1 MIIALSDAF
10 DNVDFSI
17 DAVSRAAVDTICQS
31 VARGEHF
38 LLASRRLAI
47 KLSNEAA
54 LSHTTR
60 GVMEWLRSEYTYIKG
75 LLNGFRYRV
84 EVCPAAARFE
94 RQPNLQEWVVP
105 AKHVA
110 DFGIRPTILLAENS
124 HDGDVYCFAAKH
136 YMIEAKLQGV
146 QLRIEPRNGNGAGI
160 SQELSRIAK
169 EKIEFC
175 LCITDS
181 DRLAPTCEPGE
192 IARACAR
199 VTKGSHSVIDHTFA
213 GARELENAIPHTL
226 FKQVAEDSHPDT
238 WDEFQERLS
247 VVPDEA
253 VRFADLKNGVLL
265 CSIFKF
271 AKTSPQRTYWLKVAT
286 EVFPGSDCLEQE
298 RCDNAED
305 CKCSVLPG
313 FGENIARGVRERL
326 GGCSSHESYRTAKA
340 SANIDDWMMLGQA
353 VLEAGAAP
361 PRMRL

>member
-10 DNVDFSI
+10 NDVDFSI
-17 DAVSRAAVDTICQS
+17 DAISRAAVDTICQS

-38 LLASRRLAI
+38 LLANRKLAI
-47 KLSNEAA
+47 RLSNDAA
-54 LSHTTR
+54 LSRTTR
-60 GVMEWLRSEYTYIKG
+60 GVMEWLRSEYTFIKG
-75 LLNGFRYRV
+75 LLNGFKCRV
-84 EVCPAAARFE
+84 EVCPTAARFE
-94 RQPNLQEWVVP
+94 RQPNLQEWVIP

-110 DFGIRPTILLAENS
+110 EFGIRPTILLAENS

-199 VTKGSHSVIDHTFA
+199 VMKDSHSVIHHTFA
-213 GARELENAIPHTL
+213 ESRELENTIPDTL
-226 FKQVAEDSHPDT
+226 FKQVAEDTRPDV
-238 WDEFQERLS
+238 WDEFQERLL
-247 VVPDEA
+247 VVSGEA
-253 VRFADLKNGVLL
+253 ARFADLKNGVPL

-271 AKTSPQRTYWLKVAT
+271 AKTSPQRTYWLQQAT
-286 EVFPGSDCLEQE
+286 EVFPGSDCLEEE
-298 RCDNAED
+298 RCDDVEN
-305 CKCSVLPG
+305 CKCSILPG
-313 FGENIARGVRERL
+313 FGENIAKGVRERL
-326 GGCSSHESYRTAKA
+326 GGCSSHESYRTAKTA
-340 SANIDDWMMLGQA
+340 ANIDDWMMLGQA